1 MTRDGHKLSV
11 IEGLN
16 SNHKFDLV
24 GVVETY
30 LNKDI
35 LDSKLK
41 IQGFSPEPFRADSPS
56 TARPQGGVCLYFNEN
71 LPIKNRSD
79 LIDLEETIL
88 AEIKLEGKKIFVL
101 LSYRSPSQST
111 TDLDTYCEKIQKI
124 LDKINKEKP
133 HLIVLSG
140 DFNARSPIFW
150 ESEKCETTPGKKLSN
165 FMVLNALDQVINEP
179 THFPRDDVETCIDLV
194 MTNKPQ
200 FIVHSGIIPSPDP
213 RCKPSQSCYFER
225 KRCSLDNSTS

>member
-1 MTRDGHKLSV
+1 MTHDHRMCFSIFLCNILLDKLITSLITRCLLLRSGIEPNPGPTRKLNYGFWNLDSLLTRDGHKLSV

-16 SNHKFDLV
+16 SNHKFDLF

-101 LSYRSPSQST
+101 LSYRSPSQSS
-111 TDLDTYCEKIQKI
+111 TDLDNYCDKIQKI
-124 LDKINKEKP
+124 LDKTNKEKP

-140 DFNARSPIFW
+140 DFNARSPIF
-150 ESEKCETTPGKKLSN
+150 L
-165 FMVLNALDQVINEP
+165 
-179 THFPRDDVETCIDLV
+179 
-194 MTNKPQ
+194 
-200 FIVHSGIIPSPDP
+200 GI
-213 RCKPSQSCYFER
+213 
-225 KRCSLDNSTS
+225 